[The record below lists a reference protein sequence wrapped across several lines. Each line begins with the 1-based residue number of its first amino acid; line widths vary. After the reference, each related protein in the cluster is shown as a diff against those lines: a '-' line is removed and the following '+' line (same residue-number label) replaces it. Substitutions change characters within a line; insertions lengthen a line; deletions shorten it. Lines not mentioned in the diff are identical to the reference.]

1 MSDIKNQYIKASWAR
16 RAELTSL
23 IYNRTGGKVYQGPFE
38 GMKILHKFSWG
49 DGDCASKLL
58 GLYECELFEAIEKV
72 IDHNPD
78 TILNIGCAEGYYGI
92 GLARRTGVKTV
103 LVDVNETAINIAREN
118 AQVNGV
124 NKILFTTDCTIENY
138 RSFLQAPLKPF
149 IFMDCEGAEED
160 ILDLEKIPELA
171 KTIIMVESHDCNRP
185 GLTDKLTAR
194 FQDTHTIVKI
204 SQGNKNPYLPITED
218 LDDYDKMLLC
228 VEARPSTMYWLY
240 MIPNHEV

>member
-1 MSDIKNQYIKASWAR
+1 MSEIKNEYVRASWAR

-23 IYNRTGGKVYQGPFE
+23 VYNRTEGRVYQGPFK

-58 GLYECELFEAIEKV
+58 GLYECELFDAIEQL
-72 IDHNPD
+72 ISSDAD
-78 TILNIGCAEGYYGI
+78 TIINIGCAEGFYGI
-92 GLARRTGVKTV
+92 GLAMRTGTKTV

-118 AQVNGV
+118 AHVNGV
-124 NKILFTTDCTIENY
+124 NKILFTTECTIENY
-138 RSFLQAPLKPF
+138 RSFLQTPKKPF

-160 ILDLEKIPELA
+160 ILDLEVMPELA
-171 KTIIMVESHDCNRP
+171 KTSVIVESHDCNRP
-185 GLTDKLTAR
+185 GLTDKLVER
-194 FQDTHTIVKI
+194 FSATHNIVKI

-240 MIPNHEV
+240 MVPKNEV

>member
-1 MSDIKNQYIKASWAR
+1 MSNIKNEYIRASWAR

-23 IYNRTGGKVYQGPFE
+23 VYDRTQGYVYQGPFK

-58 GLYECELFEAIEKV
+58 GLYECELFDSIENV
-72 IDHNPD
+72 ITQEPD
-78 TILNIGCAEGYYGI
+78 AVINIGCAEGYYGI
-92 GLARRTGVKTV
+92 GLAMRSNVKAV
-103 LVDVNETAINIAREN
+103 LVDINETAINIAREN
-118 AQVNGV
+118 AQVNKV
-124 NKILFTTDCTIENY
+124 NKILFSTECTIENY
-138 RSFLQAPLKPF
+138 RSCLQAPQKPF

-160 ILDLEKIPELA
+160 ILDFEKIPELV
-171 KTIIMVESHDCNRP
+171 KTTVMVESHDCNRP
-185 GLTDKLTAR
+185 GLTDKLIER
-194 FQDTHTIVKI
+194 FSETHDIVKI

-240 MIPNHEV
+240 MTPKK